1 MPDDRCLSRA
11 DALKTRQTTSRRRHR
26 RRRLHIAPA
35 PGAAGHRL
43 VVLAPLAD
51 LEILAVLIGR
61 FVARYGE
68 LAKAFRGLFGLIAI
82 RLLTSRR
89 GHASGHD
96 QSPFQHLESVRSCFD
111 IVFVGGF

>member
-1 MPDDRCLSRA
+1 MLRLLSRR
-11 DALKTRQTTSRRRHR
+11 LFRGRRYR
-26 RRRLHIAPA
+26 RRRLHVAPA
-35 PGAAGHRL
+35 RSAAGHRL

-68 LAKAFRGLFGLIAI
+68 LAKKFRGLFGLIAI